1 MRKNLSMMLC
11 TVLLACTPALS
22 RSASKGALLS
32 VVGTTKR
39 QWSGVAVAKDR
50 RVFVNFPRWS
60 DNVPS
65 SVVQLLQDSSM
76 LVYPDKGW
84 NEWKDQNPGDHF
96 VCAQAVYVDKD
107 NTLWIVDPAAPKF
120 QGPVKGGPKLVK
132 VDLKTNKIKQVFKF
146 DETIAPS
153 GSYMNDVRVDT
164 KRKKAFLTD
173 SGLGAIVVLDLDTG
187 KAQRRLADH
196 SSTKAEKTLVVINGE
211 PWSKQPDGTSRKI
224 NSDGIAL
231 DSSREYLYYQ
241 ALTGRNL
248 YRVPVKSLVDDKLSE
263 EDLGKKVEHVTKSCV
278 ADGMEFGSDGNL
290 YLTSIEDN
298 SIKRWSPSKKG
309 SLELVVQDSQL
320 IWPDSLA
327 NAPDGSMYVTSSQL
341 NLGLSPATPY
351 RVFRFKPTRK

>member
-1 MRKNLSMMLC
+1 MMMC
-11 TVLLACTPALS
+11 AVLLACTPALS
-22 RSASKGALLS
+22 QNASKGARLS
-32 VVGTTKR
+32 VMGTTKR
-39 QWSGVAVAKDR
+39 PWTGVAVAKDR

-60 DNVPS
+60 DSVPN

-84 NEWKDQNPGDHF
+84 NEWKEQNPGDHF
-96 VCAQAVYVDKD
+96 VCVQAVYVDKD

-132 VDLKTNKIKQVFKF
+132 VDLKTNKIEQVFKF
-146 DETIAPS
+146 DETIAPP
-153 GSYMNDVRVDT
+153 GSYLNDVRVDT

-196 SSTKAEKTLVVINGE
+196 PSTKAEKTLIVIDGK
-211 PWSKQPDGTSRKI
+211 PWSKEPGGTSRKI

-231 DSSREYLYYQ
+231 DPSHQYLYYQ

-248 YRVPVKSLVDDKLSE
+248 YRVPVKSLIDDKLTE
-263 EDLGKKVEHVTKSCV
+263 EDLGKKVEHVTKSCI
-278 ADGMEFGSDGNL
+278 ADGIEFGLDGNL
-290 YLTSIEDN
+290 YLTSIEDH

-309 SLELVVQDSQL
+309 ALELVVQDSQL
-320 IWPDSLA
+320 IWPDTLA
-327 NAPDGSMYVTSSQL
+327 NAPDGSMYVTSSQI

-351 RVFRFKPTRK
+351 RLFRFRFKPNKRK